1 MMILY
6 SFLIKPFPSP
16 QLAVLQ
22 TFNYYISNIAKSRN
36 LYLNHAF
43 IIITIWFKDM
53 VSENSELSLTE
64 PFFFQQLL
72 TGSDNLDQ
80 VRSLELKVDTTETS
94 LNNFGSLLP
103 NLTVLKLSGSIIPC
117 IRFVPKQQIEKTL
130 NSYIASVVLMKYNRF
145 RLNKLYT
152 V

>member
-1 MMILY
+1 MQIWWFYIHSWL
-6 SFLIKPFPSP
+6 SHFLHHNWLF
-16 QLAVLQ
+16 LH
-22 TFNYYISNIAKSRN
+22 TFNYYISN

-43 IIITIWFKDM
+43 INITIWFKDR

-130 NSYIASVVLMKYNRF
+130 NSYIVSVVLMKYNRF